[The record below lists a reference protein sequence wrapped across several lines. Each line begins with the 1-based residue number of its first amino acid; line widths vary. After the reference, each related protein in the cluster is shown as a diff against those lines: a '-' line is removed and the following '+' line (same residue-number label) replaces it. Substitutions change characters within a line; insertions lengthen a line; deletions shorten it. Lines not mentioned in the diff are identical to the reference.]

1 MEFLLL
7 IKPRKIFFI
16 GIYLAITFLFSFVFF
31 AASAQYGLGF
41 GLHYFS
47 GQEGESL
54 APDTGTVIK
63 FAAGEGR
70 GEVFRWW
77 TSLSLLVAS
86 SDAIFTASSNASAID
101 YSLKGGEFQ
110 LGMKI
115 VPLASQIKI
124 PVQPYMSINA
134 VVQSNSFTFE
144 ETATVASTFPYSDS
158 QMYYGYNITVGSDLI
173 MSKKWGF
180 FIEVEQ
186 SVVSGSLGG
195 SSFASGGNRILIGIF
210 SY

>member
-1 MEFLLL
+1 MEFLLFKVSGKFLTL
-7 IKPRKIFFI
+7 IFYFT
-16 GIYLAITFLFSFVFF
+16 ITILYSSISFG
-31 AASAQYGLGF
+31 ASAQYGLGF

-70 GEVFRWW
+70 GEIFRWW
-77 TSLSLLVAS
+77 TSLSLLIAS

-124 PVQPYMSINA
+124 PVQPYMSVNA
-134 VVQSNSFTFE
+134 VVQSNSFTFD
-144 ETATVASTFPYSDS
+144 ETATVASTFPFSDS
-158 QMYYGYNITVGSDLI
+158 QMFYGYNITVGSDLI

-186 SVVSGSLGG
+186 SVVSGTLGG
-195 SSFASGGNRILIGIF
+195 SSFATGGNRILIGIF